1 MTLTEI
7 KRRLNGR
14 VPILSIDFWLLTIG
28 QRSGKAQGV
37 NKVDNIAPEMVEETP
52 LPPIRRPVIFYA
64 SVTVAYGFLAAAII
78 ALILV

>member
-1 MTLTEI
+1 M
-7 KRRLNGR
+7 
-14 VPILSIDFWLLTIG
+14 
-28 QRSGKAQGV
+28 